1 MTLSSDEDLIA
12 LQKIGRIV
20 ALTLQLMKDNLQPGM
35 TTAELDEIG
44 AKFLKE
50 HGARSAPILAYN
62 FPGATCISLNDE
74 AAHGIPGERVIQ
86 PGDLV
91 NIDVSAEL
99 DGYWADT
106 AATIPVPPTT
116 ALQRRLCDSA
126 RRAQQ
131 RAMHAARTGRRI
143 NVIGQAAETEA
154 QRGGFNIIR
163 NLTSHGVGR
172 HIHEDP
178 TVPNFA
184 FKQAGPHLTEGLV
197 VTIEP
202 FLTNGNGQ
210 ILTGDDGWTLR
221 TTDGSFSAQYEH
233 TIVVTKNKPIIITA
247 L

>member
-1 MTLSSDEDLIA
+1 MTLTSEQDLIA
-12 LQKIGRIV
+12 LKKIGRIV
-20 ALTLQLMKDNLQPGM
+20 ALTLQAMKEQLQSGM

-44 AKFLKE
+44 AKFLKQ
-50 HGARSAPILAYN
+50 HGARSAPILAYS

-74 AAHGIPGERVIQ
+74 AAHGIPGDRVIQ

-106 AATIPVPPTT
+106 AATIPVPPTS

-131 RAMHAARTGRRI
+131 RAMSAARGGRRI

-154 QRGGFNIIR
+154 RRGGFTIIR

-172 HIHEDP
+172 HIHEEP

-184 FKQAGPHLTEGLV
+184 FNQAGLRLAKGLV

-210 ILTGDDGWTLR
+210 IVQGQDSLSPVHLACPTCTLAPAPQHGAAKLSIYTR
-221 TTDGSFSAQYEH
+221 SS
-233 TIVVTKNKPIIITA
+233 
-247 L
+247 